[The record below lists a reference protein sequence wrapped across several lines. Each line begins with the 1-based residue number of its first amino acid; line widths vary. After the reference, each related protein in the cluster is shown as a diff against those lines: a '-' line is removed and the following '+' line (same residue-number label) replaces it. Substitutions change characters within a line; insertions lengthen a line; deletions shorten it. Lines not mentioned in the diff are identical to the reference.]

1 MPLLHVVPGS
11 SSSRGQGTWNVAEQT
26 PCLWILCGGNIEVGD
41 HPVTELSHRHREPQ
55 AHADQYQYLTYGAVK
70 GMTTPLSDRRSM
82 S

>member
-41 HPVTELSHRHREPQ
+41 HPVTELSHPHRE
-55 AHADQYQYLTYGAVK
+55 ARALADQHHHLMYGPVQ